1 MTTAVLLAD
10 DHAVVRDGLRAI
22 LEGDAE
28 IEVVA
33 AVANGI
39 DAVNEVLRLQPAVAL
54 LDIAMPELGGIEAAM
69 QIRDRA
75 PAVKI
80 IILSMHATAE
90 HVCHALQ
97 AGVRGYLVKESAG
110 SEVLHAIRSVQAG
123 GQYLSERI
131 ADIVVDGYI
140 SHHRGLNP
148 LDGLSR
154 RERQILQAVVE
165 GQSSADI
172 ARMLSL
178 SRKTVETYRQRVM
191 SKLGVPDFAAL
202 IRFALH
208 HGMTRERTEPPP
220 A

>member
-1 MTTAVLLAD
+1 MRTAVLLAD

-22 LEGDAE
+22 LERDADLD
-28 IEVVA
+28 VVA
-33 AVANGI
+33 TVANGI
-39 DAVNEVLRLQPAVAL
+39 EAVQETLRLRPAVAL
-54 LDIAMPELGGIEAAM
+54 LDICMPELGGIEAAL
-69 QIRDRA
+69 QIREQA
-75 PAVKI
+75 PEVKI

-110 SEVLHAIRSVQAG
+110 AEVLHAIRSVQAG

-131 ADIVVDGYI
+131 ADIVVDGYVN
-140 SHHRGLNP
+140 HHRGLNP

-154 RERQILQAVVE
+154 RERQILQGVVD

-172 ARMLSL
+172 ARALCL

-202 IRFALH
+202 IRFAVH
-208 HGMTRERTEPPP
+208 YGMVRERQQPP
-220 A
+220 AA